1 MSRTLRVAWAS
12 LGISLVVLGLKAAA
26 YWVTGSL
33 ALYSDALETVINVVT
48 AATAIVAIRIG
59 EQPADANHPYGHQ
72 KAEYLSAVIEGAL
85 VLATAFAIGRDA
97 YVDWLHPMVPST
109 PLLGLSLN
117 GGGGFINLTWALV
130 LRRLGRR
137 WRSAA
142 LAASGRHLMTD
153 VYTTLGVLVGFAFI
167 PVTGLLRLD
176 PAIAGLVALNILWAG
191 YGILRG
197 SFSALMDEMVD
208 PAAVARM
215 RQLISTNADG
225 AIEAHD
231 VRMRTAGTMT
241 FVEFHLVVPARMIVE
256 DAHRICD
263 RIETAV
269 RDSIG
274 EALITIHIEPEQ
286 KAKRNGVPVL

>member
-1 MSRTLRVAWAS
+1 MSRTLRVAWGS
-12 LGISLVVLGLKAAA
+12 LGISLAVLGLKASA

-33 ALYSDALETVINVVT
+33 ALYSDALETVINVVS
-48 AATAIVAIRIG
+48 AATAIVAIRIA

-97 YVDWLHPMVPST
+97 YQGWEHPTAPST
-109 PLLGLSLN
+109 PFLGLGLN
-117 GGGGFINLTWALV
+117 GGAGLINFAWAL
-130 LRRLGRR
+130 LMLRLGHL

-142 LAASGRHLMTD
+142 LTASGQHIMTD
-153 VYTTLGVLVGFAFI
+153 VYSTVGVLIGFVLI
-167 PVTGLLRLD
+167 PLTGWLRLD

-197 SFSALMDEMVD
+197 SFSALMDEVVD
-208 PAAVARM
+208 PAAVSNM
-215 RQLISTNADG
+215 RQLISINAGG

-256 DAHRICD
+256 DAHEICD

-274 EALITIHIEPEQ
+274 QALITIHIEPEH
-286 KAKRNGVPVL
+286 KAKSNGVPVL

>member
-1 MSRTLRVAWAS
+1 MSRTLRVASAS
-12 LGISLVVLGLKAAA
+12 LGVSLVVLGLKAAA

-33 ALYSDALETVINVVT
+33 ALYSDALETVINVVS
-48 AATAIVAIRIG
+48 AATAIVAIRVA

-72 KAEYLSAVIEGAL
+72 KAEYISAVIEGAL

-97 YVDWLHPMVPST
+97 YEGWQNPAIPSA
-109 PLLGLSLN
+109 PALGLGLN
-117 GGGGFINLTWALV
+117 GGAGAINLAWAL
-130 LRRLGRR
+130 LLLRLGGV

-142 LAASGRHLMTD
+142 LTASGKHLMTD
-153 VYTTLGVLVGFAFI
+153 VTSTIGVLIGFTLI
-167 PVTGLLRLD
+167 PLTGVLRLD

-191 YGILRG
+191 YGILRR
-197 SFSALMDEMVD
+197 SFSALMDEVVD
-208 PAAVARM
+208 PTAVAKM
-215 RQLISTNADG
+215 RQLISINAGG

-256 DAHRICD
+256 DAHEICD

-269 RDSIG
+269 RDDIG
-274 EALITIHIEPEQ
+274 QALITIHIEPEQ
-286 KAKRNGVPVL
+286 KAKSNGVPVL